1 MKKLRLTS
9 LSSSAAP
16 TEASSTEPGLVGMPR
31 LGQLGPTS
39 RPSLLSPS
47 SLERLKPPKRAP
59 LRVLDFDIENRP
71 LSYLGA
77 DFTTADITAIAA
89 SFCGNG
95 PTEIRCWLLGHHT
108 PESMLQG
115 FVTLYDDADM
125 VTGHYIRKHDLPIIN
140 GALLEY
146 GFPSLK
152 PKLTSDT
159 KLDLVKRSGISA
171 SQENLAAMLGVP
183 SPKVGM
189 NQHMWRQANRLEPN
203 GIELVR
209 QRVVGDVK
217 QHKQLRKALV
227 ERGMLGPP
235 RVWSP

>member
-1 MKKLRLTS
+1 MKKLRPTS
-9 LSSSAAP
+9 LNISALP
-16 TEASSTEPGLVGMPR
+16 TEASSTEPALERMPR
-31 LGQLGPTS
+31 LGQLQPTS
-39 RPSLLSPS
+39 RPNPLSPS
-47 SLERLKPPKRAP
+47 SLERLRPPKRAP

-71 LSYLGA
+71 LSYLGH

-89 SFCGNG
+89 SFCGKG
-95 PTEIRCWLLGHHT
+95 EVSCWLLGHDK
-108 PESMLQG
+108 PEDMLQG
-115 FVTLYDDADM
+115 FVDLYDEADM
-125 VTGHYIRKHDLPIIN
+125 VTGHFIRKHDLPIIN
-140 GALLEY
+140 GALMEY
-146 GFPSLK
+146 GLPPLK

-159 KLDLVKRSGISA
+159 KLDLLKRSGISA

-189 NQHMWRQANRLEPN
+189 NQHMWRQANRLEPD

-217 QHKQLRKALV
+217 QHKQLRRALV

-235 RVWSP
+235 RMWKP